1 MNSPGLLLSKSF
13 NMVSTSTFYAEKL
26 HRKAFWNFLEVKMGW
41 NLGPFSLK
49 KLPRYKIPLTVASTI
64 FQWLH
69 IIKRLGC
76 QVNIWS
82 NSFKKS
88 PENLLKRRNITSK
101 SANQKKRRLPSKK
114 HQFCAFYTNC
124 LAVDWHLYCYVSPL
138 PFFLAKTFII
148 DKNVFFC
155 VFPL

>member
-13 NMVSTSTFYAEKL
+13 NMVSTSTFYGEKL
-26 HRKAFWNFLEVKMGW
+26 HQKVFWNFLEVKMGW

-64 FQWLH
+64 FKWLH

-101 SANQKKRRLPSKK
+101 SANQKKEDFPVKTLIL
-114 HQFCAFYTNC
+114 C
-124 LAVDWHLYCYVSPL
+124 
-138 PFFLAKTFII
+138 FLDKLFSSWLSFILLCFSFAI
-148 DKNVFFC
+148 FSCQDIYYW
-155 VFPL
+155 